1 MTRTER
7 VGENLGRAL
16 HALLAADERVWLLGE
31 DVADPYGGA
40 FKVTRGLST
49 AYPDRVRSTPLS
61 ENAIAGVAGG
71 LALCGDTVIVEVMF
85 GDFVGLAFDQIL
97 NFLTKSV
104 SMYGVRTPMRVV
116 IRCPV
121 GGGRGYGATHS
132 QSVQK
137 HFIGIPHLAL
147 YELSPFHDAA
157 DVLAAAVARAE
168 PCLLF
173 EDKVLYTRRMFRDGV
188 VDDRFRYEL
197 FGRDGGW
204 ARAYPAPPAPPAS
217 GPPVLVISPGG
228 TAHDALG
235 AARSALE
242 RGRSV
247 EVLVPARLYPLEV
260 DDIAG
265 LVGGA
270 DGVVVVEAGTA
281 GGTWGAE
288 VASRLSA
295 AAWSRLRRPIDLV
308 SAADRVIPS
317 APHLEREVLVRAET
331 ILDRIMAA
339 GPPRAPAAGAAVGHP
354 VTVPTLNSNDAGY
367 VLVEWLVADGSP
379 VAEGQP
385 LAAVETSKAVE
396 ELVAAHA
403 GTLRIAVPAGAE
415 CAPGATI
422 GHLLA
427 TVPAAAAPS
436 PAPPSA
442 PVGRPLPPAQRRIAE
457 VVAESHRRIPAA
469 FTVVRADMDSA
480 LARAARLTAETGAA
494 IGLTE
499 LLIQAVAGL
508 HRRFPDVF
516 AAVTADGRVVD
527 AGGPVIGVTVDAGTG
542 LYLPVIRDAAGL
554 DPSDLAD
561 TLVELRMKALRGR
574 LREREMAGMN
584 FLVALND
591 APGVVV
597 AQPIIPPGIA
607 AALSVPHVQ
616 RQAVIE
622 PDGRPRTRA
631 VADLGLAYD
640 HRLINGAQAAA
651 FLGALADA
659 LQLDCGGG
667 A

>member
-7 VGENLGRAL
+7 VGENLRRAL

-31 DVADPYGGA
+31 DIADPYGGA

-49 AYPDRVRSTPLS
+49 AYPDRVLSTPLS

-85 GDFVGLAFDQIL
+85 GDFVGLAFDPIL

-137 HFIGIPHLAL
+137 HFVGIPNLAL

-157 DVLAAAVARAE
+157 DVLAAALARGE

-173 EDKVLYTRRMFRDGV
+173 EDKVLYTRRMLRDGV

-197 FGRDGGW
+197 LGRDRNW
-204 ARAYPAPPAPPAS
+204 ARAYASAPVPGA
-217 GPPVLVISPGG
+217 PVLVITPGG
-228 TAHDALG
+228 TAHAALG
-235 AARSALE
+235 AARSALD
-242 RGRSV
+242 RGRPV
-247 EVLVPARLYPLEV
+247 EVLVPARLYPFEV
-260 DDIAG
+260 DDVAG
-265 LVGGA
+265 MLDGA

-281 GGTWGAE
+281 GGTWGSE
-288 VASRLSA
+288 VAARLYG
-295 AAWSRLRRPIDLV
+295 AAWSRLRRPIELV

-331 ILDRIMAA
+331 IVERIMAA
-339 GPPRAPAAGAAVGHP
+339 APPPSPASIGQA
-354 VTVPTLNSNDAGY
+354 VTVPTLNSNDTSY
-367 VLVEWLVADGSP
+367 VLLEWLVTDGSA

-385 LAAVETSKAVE
+385 LAVVETSKAVE

-403 GTLRIAVPAGAE
+403 GTVRIAVPSGAD
-415 CAPGATI
+415 CAPGTTI
-422 GHLLA
+422 GHIVGSA
-427 TVPAAAAPS
+427 PTPAPVPVQPS
-436 PAPPSA
+436 PA
-442 PVGRPLPPAQRRIAE
+442 GRPLPPVQRRIAD
-457 VVAESHRRIPAA
+457 VVTASHREIPAA
-469 FTVVRADMDSA
+469 FTVARADLDAA
-480 LARAARLTAETGAA
+480 LARAGRLSAETGAA
-494 IGLTE
+494 IGLNE
-499 LLIQAVAGL
+499 LIIHAVAGL
-508 HRRFPDVF
+508 HARFPDLF
-516 AAVTADGRVVD
+516 AAITADGRVAD
-527 AGGPVIGVTVDAGTG
+527 ADRPVVGVTVDAGTG

-554 DPSDLAD
+554 DLSDLAD
-561 TLVELRMKALRGR
+561 RLVELRMKALRGR
-574 LREREMAGMN
+574 LRERDMAGMN

-616 RQAVIE
+616 HQAVIE
-622 PDGRPRTRA
+622 PDGRARMRA

-640 HRLINGAQAAA
+640 HRLVNGAQAAA

-659 LQLDCGGG
+659 LRNP
-667 A
+667 